1 MSRFS
6 TFLSGGFLAGRR
18 TYLLVAL
25 AVATELTRWAL
36 GEQSLWVL
44 LDRLPSIFGDLSIA
58 ALRAGVAASAVQF
71 LPFGSAHGAVMAVI
85 DEPIPDAVREWLEG
99 QQRRV

>member
-58 ALRAGVAASAVQF
+58 ALRAGVAASAV
-71 LPFGSAHGAVMAVI
+71 PFMPMAVI
-85 DEPIPDAVREWLEG
+85 NEPIPDAVREWLEG
-99 QQRRV
+99 QRMRV